1 MKNIARFHGNVS
13 VQARLSICVCVY
25 IYIYIYT
32 HTHTRIHTY
41 IHVGASTK
49 EMPKQLQNTMYKLH
63 VYLLTYAMEQSPS

>member
-25 IYIYIYT
+25 IYIYIHT
-32 HTHTRIHTY
+32 HTHIHAY

-63 VYLLTYAMEQSPS
+63 VYLLTYAMQPSPS